1 MGRGVSAG
9 GGQSSLG
16 YLFGS
21 GEAPK
26 PSTNKNNAE
35 APVNQGQVTN
45 NSPAQNSTP
54 ATPPE
59 EAGKQIPAGIQ
70 GNTQNNYFR
79 ADGQNCGNFITDR
92 PSTKVHA
99 APGGG
104 SSLGYLFGD
113 GGK

>member
-35 APVNQGQVTN
+35 VPVNQGQVTN

-54 ATPPE
+54 AAPTE

-79 ADGQNCGNFITDR
+79 ADGQNCGNFIT
-92 PSTKVHA
+92 V
-99 APGGG
+99 
-104 SSLGYLFGD
+104 
-113 GGK
+113 

>member
-1 MGRGVSAG
+1 MGRGVSSG

-26 PSTNKNNAE
+26 AVENAAP
-35 APVNQGQVTN
+35 APVQKPA
-45 NSPAQNSTP
+45 SP
-54 ATPPE
+54 PPVD
-59 EAGKQIPAGIQ
+59 ASKQIPAGIQ
-70 GNTQNNYFR
+70 GCQANNYFR
-79 ADGQNCGNFITDR
+79 ADGQNSGNFITER

-104 SSLGYLFGD
+104 SSLNYLFG
-113 GGK
+113 GGEGK

>member
-26 PSTNKNNAE
+26 PAVNNNA
-35 APVNQGQVTN
+35 
-45 NSPAQNSTP
+45 PAAETQHTTTP
-54 ATPPE
+54 AAAPPKTTPPPK
-59 EAGKQIPAGIQ
+59 AVADIPKQGPAGL
-70 GNTQNNYFR
+70 NSNSANNYMR
-79 ADGQNCGNFITDR
+79 ADGQNTGNFLTDR
-92 PSTKVHA
+92 PSTKVHS

-104 SSLGYLFGD
+104 SSLDYLFG
-113 GGK
+113 GGSN

>member
-26 PSTNKNNAE
+26 PSTNKVE
-35 APVNQGQVTN
+35 APVSQGQGTTN
-45 NSPAQNSTP
+45 ESPSQNST
-54 ATPPE
+54 AVAPPQASPQGPPKE
-59 EAGKQIPAGIQ
+59 IPAGIQ

-79 ADGQNCGNFITDR
+79 ADGQNCGNFIT
-92 PSTKVHA
+92 V
-99 APGGG
+99 
-104 SSLGYLFGD
+104 
-113 GGK
+113 